1 MTAHDPAPEWNIR
14 PARRKDIE
22 LVDGLLEG
30 TGVQHRH
37 LDWSSP
43 HDLLEKQPF
52 YLATERGLPVGC
64 LACPPD
70 LPEVCWVRLFAVA
83 SPYDPT
89 VVWHE
94 LWDPAARDA
103 ASRGVRRAAVLCLP
117 EWLVGILTSSGFQ
130 EQDQVIFFEWE
141 TGPVESLPE
150 DPKGL
155 EPIRPQDLTAVT
167 QVDNRAFRQIWRHS
181 EDTLRVA
188 LDQSSHATLV
198 RIDGQI
204 VAYQIST
211 ASAFGGHLARLAVL
225 PEFQGQGLAAGL
237 VSGVLR
243 YFRERG
249 YPRVTVNTQQSNRR
263 SIDLYQ
269 GLGFHSMDRSYPV
282 LEKEIS
288 A

>member
-1 MTAHDPAPEWNIR
+1 MMAHDPAPEWKIQ
-14 PARRKDIE
+14 PAGRKDSE

-37 LDWSSP
+37 LDWSRP

-70 LPEVCWVRLFAVA
+70 PKEVCWVRLFAVA
-83 SPYDPT
+83 SPYDPKD
-89 VVWHE
+89 VWLA
-94 LWDPAARDA
+94 LWEPAARDA
-103 ASRGVRRAAVLCLP
+103 ARRGVERAAVLCLP
-117 EWLVGILTSSGFQ
+117 DWLAGILESSRFV

-141 TGPVESLPE
+141 TGPVDDLPS
-150 DPKGL
+150 DPEGV
-155 EPIRPQDLTAVT
+155 EPIRSQDLPGVT
-167 QVDNRAFRQIWRHS
+167 RVDNRAFRLIWRHS

-188 LDQSSHATLV
+188 LDQSAHATLI

-225 PEFQGQGLAAGL
+225 PEYQGQGLAAAL
-237 VSGVLR
+237 VAGVLR
-243 YFRERG
+243 HFRERG

-263 SIDLYQ
+263 SIDLYL

-282 LEKEIS
+282 YEKS
-288 A
+288 L